1 MREPTST
8 FNLFP
13 AALIA
18 AAALPAVFTAPSV
31 FAADYLSAADAQKLM
46 FPDATAFEAVA
57 AKLTPEQQK
66 KIEAASGT
74 PVNTGFWTV
83 TAARS
88 GDRLLGYV
96 VSDAVVGK
104 FQMINYAVAF
114 APDGH
119 IRDVE
124 ILSYREAHGGEV
136 RSKPWRNQFVGKDA
150 SAALAI
156 DNDIANISGATLSCT
171 HLSDGIRRLA
181 HYVQAALPRS

>member
-1 MREPTST
+1 MRDST
-8 FNLFP
+8 LPGSLFP

-18 AAALPAVFTAPSV
+18 VAALPAAFTAPSV
-31 FAADYLSAADAQKLM
+31 YAADYMSVADAQKLM
-46 FPDATAFEAVA
+46 FPDATSFEAMPTR
-57 AKLTPEQQK
+57 LTLEQQK
-66 KIEAASGT
+66 KIEAESGT
-74 PVNTGFWTV
+74 PVNAAFWKI

-88 GDRLLGYV
+88 GERLLGYV
-96 VSDAVVGK
+96 VSDAVIGK
-104 FQMINYAVAF
+104 FQLINYAVAF
-114 APDGH
+114 APDGR

-136 RSKPWRNQFVGKDA
+136 RSKPWRSQFVGKDA

-181 HYVQAALPRS
+181 HYVQVALPRS

>member
-1 MREPTST
+1 MREST
-8 FNLFP
+8 LPGNLFP

-18 AAALPAVFTAPSV
+18 MAALPAAFTAQSV
-31 FAADYLSAADAQKLM
+31 YAADYLSATEAQKLM
-46 FPDATAFEAVA
+46 FPDAASFDAVA
-57 AKLTPEQQK
+57 TKLTPDQQK

-74 PVNTGFWTV
+74 PVNAAFWKIM
-83 TAARS
+83 AARS
-88 GDRLLGYV
+88 GDHLLGYV
-96 VSDAVVGK
+96 VSDAVIGK

-114 APDGH
+114 APDGR
-119 IRDVE
+119 ILDVE

-150 SAALAI
+150 SAALAV

-181 HYVQAALPRS
+181 HYVQVALPRS